1 MEQLFNEDVMLKLI
15 SMLEGATVWGA
26 IAVIT
31 YFLIPVL
38 VAFVQFGFGVWATK
52 YIAEAIRDLFIGVS
66 GGKGV
71 IQRVNKINLGRQVIT
86 DCEGSL
92 YSVLV
97 TAHGHANN
105 CPDRRTYR
113 SKYWHEKHINWLQ
126 EAINDKAEKES
137 QLKAVK

>member
-71 IQRVNKINLGRQVIT
+71 IQRVNKINLGRQVMT
-86 DCEGSL
+86 DCEGTL
-92 YSVLV
+92 FAVL
-97 TAHGHANN
+97 TQAHGLANGSEK
-105 CPDRRTYR
+105 TYT
-113 SKYWHEKHINWLQ
+113 SEYWHERHITWLQ
-126 EAINDKAEKES
+126 EAITEKAEKES